1 MAMLY
6 ALNRSQLKRI
16 RQSDLIY
23 EFRGVEMLSALFRT
37 DPDVARAAL
46 PKPLAPADEPLA
58 QAFVARYPETN
69 FGVTYSEGA
78 LFLRAVYKD
87 EPGWYCL
94 AMPVDND
101 MAMVGGREHFGYPKK
116 IAEEITLERTGNHVI
131 GRVVRRG
138 VEVLH
143 IEAELTDTVSPSTL
157 DAVGLE
163 AADLEG
169 RPCRKGVSFLFKFF
183 PSPDGR
189 GFDYVPRL
197 VREVV
202 LFRPRDDLRS
212 GAGKLELA
220 SSPYDPLGDIPVRD
234 LIDVGYGTWDNDML
248 PGRVVARVK
257 NPLSFARHAMF
268 KQDYVGW
275 ALDRDE
281 LPAPLKRRERARRW
295 KALQQY

>member
-1 MAMLY
+1 MLW
-6 ALNRSQLKRI
+6 AQ
-16 RQSDLIY
+16 
-23 EFRGVEMLSALFRT
+23 FRT
-37 DPDVARAAL
+37 DPDVVRAIL
-46 PKPLAPADEPLA
+46 PKPLGPADEPLA

-69 FGVTYSEGA
+69 FGVSYSEGA
-78 LFLRAVYKD
+78 LFLRAVYKE

-101 MAMVGGREHFGYPKK
+101 MAMVGGREQFGYPKK
-116 IAEEITLERTGNHVI
+116 IAEEITLERTDDHVV

-143 IEAELTDTVSPSTL
+143 IEAELTDSVSATFL
-157 DAVGLE
+157 DGIGPLVS
-163 AADLEG
+163 DLED

-189 GFDYVPRL
+189 GFDFVPRL

-202 LFRPRDDLRS
+202 LFRPRDDLMS
-212 GAGKLELA
+212 GTGKLEMT

-234 LIDVGYGTWDNDML
+234 LMDVFYGTWDNSML
-248 PGRVVARVK
+248 PGRVVARVN
-257 NPLSFARHAMF
+257 NPLGFARHAMF
-268 KQDYVGW
+268 KQDYIGW

-281 LPAPLKRRERARRW
+281 LPSPLKRRERARRW
-295 KALQQY
+295 KAMLEY